1 MSTIT
6 SIHDNAAYAR
16 RAREIFDAMY
26 DEWKVPPRF
35 RDYTTL
41 FGRNSAMRAV
51 FGDDFVEGE
60 LMPNAD
66 MSRIRKWVLSHP
78 HMLEHDFVIVEVT
91 EASIRMTYITPE
103 KALAYAS
110 DRVDRI
116 TKDEFDALVEAG
128 VQFVLSEGTR
138 H

>member
-1 MSTIT
+1 MIT

-16 RAREIFDAMY
+16 RAREIFAAMY
-26 DEWKVPPRF
+26 DQWKVPPRL

-41 FGRNSAMRAV
+41 FGRNSAMRAT

-60 LMPNAD
+60 LMPDAG

-91 EASIRMTYITPE
+91 EASIRMTYITPDQ
-103 KALAYAS
+103 ALKYAA
-110 DRVDRI
+110 DRVDQI
-116 TKDEFDALVEAG
+116 TEDEFAALVDAG
-128 VQFVLSEGTR
+128 VDYALQGATR